1 MTRLL
6 RIDASS
12 RTTDSI
18 SRHYADLFIEN
29 WLQAHPNDKLVVRDL
44 VHTPIPHISAMTISA
59 YYTPPDQMN
68 AEMKSATRLSDELIA
83 ELRAADLLLISTA
96 MYNFTL
102 PSALKAWVD
111 QIVRIGHTFSY
122 VPEQGFAGLLQGK
135 RAVIVSAS
143 GADFSG
149 EAMRPMD
156 FLTPYLKSLLG
167 FLGFQSVETIALEGT
182 SLDPSAFERSKAA
195 AQDQIARLSGIAP
208 EMAVL

>member
-6 RIDASS
+6 RIDASA

-18 SRHYADLFIEN
+18 SRRYADLFVER
-29 WLQAHPNDKLVVRDL
+29 WLQTHPNDKLVVRDL
-44 VHTPIPHISAMTISA
+44 AHTPIPHISAMTISA
-59 YYTPPDQMN
+59 YYTPPEQMN

-111 QIVRIGHTFSY
+111 QIVRIGHTFNY
-122 VPEQGFAGLLQGK
+122 TPGQGFTGLLQGK
-135 RAVIVSAS
+135 HAIIVSAS

-149 EAMRPMD
+149 EAMRFMD
-156 FLTPYLKSLLG
+156 FLTPYLKALFG

-182 SLDPSAFERSKAA
+182 SIDPIAFERSQAEA
-195 AQDQIARLSGIAP
+195 LDRIARLTGSFPA
-208 EMAVL
+208 AVGL

>member
-18 SRHYADLFIEN
+18 SRRYADLFVER
-29 WLQAHPNDKLVVRDL
+29 WFQTRPNGKLVVRDL
-44 VHTPIPHISAMTISA
+44 AHTPIPHISAMTISA
-59 YYTPPDQMN
+59 YYTPPKQMN

-96 MYNFTL
+96 MYNFTV

-122 VPEQGFAGLLQGK
+122 VPEQGFTGLLQGK

-149 EAMRPMD
+149 EAMRSMD
-156 FLTPYLKSLLG
+156 FLTPYLKALLG
-167 FLGFQSVETIALEGT
+167 FLGIQSVETIALEGT
-182 SLDPSAFERSKAA
+182 SIDPSAFERSEAMA
-195 AQDQIARLSGIAP
+195 LDRIAHLAGTAP
-208 EMAVL
+208 ATASL